1 VKIQLLI
8 LTGRLKQ
15 HLKHRERENA
25 SEKSVTIIG
34 GGGGGGGGD
43 NLPRDE
49 PTLAFFFKLS
59 DVKSRGNTLNSPLG
73 KSLGGGSAGNIFE

>member
-34 GGGGGGGGD
+34 GGGGGGD

-59 DVKSRGNTLNSPLG
+59 DVKSRGNTLNNPLG